1 MPYFGCLKGILLSVP
16 VKLNPFQMDR
26 IRVRSSNISSIGY
39 EANSRTLEVEF
50 HSGSIYQYNR
60 VPESVYE
67 ALMDA
72 RSHGAY
78 FNDQVRDNY
87 STHQVR

>member
-1 MPYFGCLKGILLSVP
+1 MP

-26 IRVRSSNISSIGY
+26 TRVRSSNISSIGY